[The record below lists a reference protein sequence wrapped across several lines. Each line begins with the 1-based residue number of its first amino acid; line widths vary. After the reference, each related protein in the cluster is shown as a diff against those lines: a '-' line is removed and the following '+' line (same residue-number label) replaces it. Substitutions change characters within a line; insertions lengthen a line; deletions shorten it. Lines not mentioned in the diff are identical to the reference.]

1 MNAAT
6 RVASL
11 SHRSGGS
18 SETGGVR
25 KTTVGMARVGA
36 RLRRAPQAG
45 TTLAAEVAAAIAIA
59 TIVGREAVVVV
70 TTRGVVVAER
80 EAVVVVTPPE
90 TVAAAEVSLEV
101 GVGGETLGVGGK
113 HREARETE
121 EGPAEVE
128 IVRGP
133 TAA

>member
-1 MNAAT
+1 M
-6 RVASL
+6 
-11 SHRSGGS
+11 
-18 SETGGVR
+18 
-25 KTTVGMARVGA
+25 
-36 RLRRAPQAG
+36 
-45 TTLAAEVAAAIAIA
+45 AAAIAIA

-90 TVAAAEVSLEV
+90 TVAAAEV